1 MFEENGRN
9 FQLASDH
16 PGVLVYEPL
25 CESERDHC
33 PATPGCLVIVA
44 LSPHY
49 YSGHQHEDNPTL
61 PTSGAPGL
69 GKCSHQRKIQ
79 TFILQKYLNRK

>member
-1 MFEENGRN
+1 MEGISNSQVTTRVCWYMSPCVS
-9 FQLASDH
+9 LSVTIA
-16 PGVLVYEPL
+16 
-25 CESERDHC
+25 

-79 TFILQKYLNRK
+79 TFILQKYLTGGC